1 MADELA
7 EINGIKPKVVLDD
20 GEEREVASQTRYVT
34 RWLDSKD
41 ASETVYLVVLRNI
54 RPSGLW
60 TITTGKY
67 LLYVQLE

>member
-20 GEEREVASQTRYVT
+20 GEERELASQTRYVT

-41 ASETVYLVVLRNI
+41 ASETVAQILVSL
-54 RPSGLW
+54 PTLP
-60 TITTGKY
+60 
-67 LLYVQLE
+67 QLSSREA